1 MQEGASKLTWTYDSY
16 NSISY
21 GNTSNYEYNMDSHMH
36 VGYVEQY
43 ARVIINYT
51 SSVSHHI
58 PDMYV
63 TEVCVFA

>member
-1 MQEGASKLTWTYDSY
+1 METLVIMNIIY
-16 NSISY
+16 
-21 GNTSNYEYNMDSHMH
+21 MDSHMH